1 MAALNDEL
9 LSHHIATIKRG
20 AGLGN
25 QVEPY
30 LAEMKAII
38 RKQVAGFDAEKR
50 TATRL
55 EIDAAFV
62 RRALADLVTNQDLSR
77 YVL

>member
-1 MAALNDEL
+1 MA
-9 LSHHIATIKRG
+9 G
-20 AGLGN
+20 
-25 QVEPY
+25 V
-30 LAEMKAII
+30 
-38 RKQVAGFDAEKR
+38 
-50 TATRL
+50 RL